1 MIKSIK
7 EPVLTLTIH
16 LTSPM
21 IRMEAEPEGA
31 GATTPL
37 EGPPGGMTPP
47 PPGTSLKPGQEAGTT
62 QQYHGCVQGTA
73 LWDVSDRNM
82 M

>member
-47 PPGTSLKPGQEAGTT
+47 PRDQP
-62 QQYHGCVQGTA
+62 
-73 LWDVSDRNM
+73 
-82 M
+82 

>member
-47 PPGTSLKPGQEAGTT
+47 PQGPALNQARRLGLPNTTTAVFRAQRCGTFQTEI
-62 QQYHGCVQGTA
+62 
-73 LWDVSDRNM
+73 
-82 M
+82 

>member
-47 PPGTSLKPGQEAGTT
+47 PRDQPQTRPGG
-62 QQYHGCVQGTA
+62 
-73 LWDVSDRNM
+73 WDYPTLPQLCSGHSVVGRFRQKYDV
-82 M
+82 

>member
-37 EGPPGGMTPP
+37 EEPPGGMTPP
-47 PPGTSLKPGQEAGTT
+47 QGKASNLARRLGLPSTTTAVFRAQRCGTSQIEI
-62 QQYHGCVQGTA
+62 
-73 LWDVSDRNM
+73 
-82 M
+82 